1 MGQFDAPSF
10 LPPGLG
16 LLSRFFAPAP
26 DTTPDWAG
34 HAVAFS
40 QTPVSM
46 GGTDG
51 AGGPAPNGTTAAST
65 PPVSGPTASPQVV
78 AAGAPNKPSIALD
91 QALLPSG
98 ASGVDPTPLWGRLA
112 PTIASNAST
121 LMALGGGL
129 AGARTWGEGINKGL
143 TQAAQTSL
151 EQQKLEQA
159 RRSQGSVFTT
169 LRTLGVPPEL
179 ALLAA
184 QNPQALRWVLA
195 RYGGPQR
202 E

>member
-16 LLSRFFAPAP
+16 MLSPYFAPQAWP
-26 DTTPDWAG
+26 GKTI
-34 HAVAFS
+34 AFS
-40 QTPVSM
+40 QSPVSM

-51 AGGPAPNGTTAAST
+51 AGGPAPDGTTAAGT
-65 PPVSGPTASPQVV
+65 PPVSAPTDSPQV
-78 AAGAPNKPSIALD
+78 AAVGAPNRPGNAFD
-91 QALLPSG
+91 QPG
-98 ASGVDPTPLWGRLA
+98 ASGVDPSDLSIPLWGRLA
-112 PTIASNAST
+112 PTIAANSST

-129 AGARTWGEGINKGL
+129 AGARTWGEGISKGL

-159 RRSQGSVFTT
+159 RRSQGAVFTT
-169 LRTLGVPPEL
+169 LRTLGVPPEV

-184 QNPQALRWVLA
+184 QNPQLLRLVLA
-195 RYGGPQR
+195 RYGGNAR
-202 E
+202 NSE